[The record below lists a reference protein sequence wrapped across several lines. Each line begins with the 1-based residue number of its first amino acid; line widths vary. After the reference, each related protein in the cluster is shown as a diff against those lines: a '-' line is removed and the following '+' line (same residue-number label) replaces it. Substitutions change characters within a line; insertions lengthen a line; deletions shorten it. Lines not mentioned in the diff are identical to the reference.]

1 MKITHASERATVD
14 YQLESMLNEP
24 GGLEKIAL
32 EKLPPFIRE
41 MRDYE
46 SFGRSVLLVHNVT
59 SDQLQI
65 IDGEPYVYYPKDFDS
80 HAAFYSDDAQAPR
93 LQIEGSGVNV
103 GIITIM
109 ADDITI
115 NIKRLMVQKY
125 DYLERTRE
133 LSAQAVAKSED
144 ARIIN
149 LVEKLLLGTSS
160 DLANPTQVAQIATT
174 TDTSLQKAHLLSL
187 RKKIE
192 ANDIPCAAFVMN
204 QATILDMLAWSST
217 GGNGEID
224 QLTQREWLEQGVKYS
239 IWGTIKLVTSRIVP
253 ATVVYAFA
261 EPEYVGRMPILKD
274 LTIKLTE
281 TPNKLEQGLFL
292 YEFLGFYLASH
303 KAVAKLMLGYSS
315 GNKIA
320 YISDVDGQM
329 AKGVIPGTALGSREG
344 K

>member
-14 YQLESMLNEP
+14 YQIENMLNEP

-46 SFGRSVLLVHNVT
+46 AFGRSVLLVHNVT
-59 SDQLQI
+59 SEQLQM

-80 HAAFYSDDAQAPR
+80 HAAFYADDAQVPR
-93 LQIEGSGVNV
+93 LQIEGTGVNV
-103 GIITIM
+103 GIVTVL

-149 LVEKLLLGTSS
+149 LLESLLLGSGSATAPEH
-160 DLANPTQVAQIATT
+160 DAQIVASADTT
-174 TDTSLQKAHLLSL
+174 LAKSHLLAL

-192 ANDIPCAAFVMN
+192 THDIPVASFVMN
-204 QATILDMLAWSST
+204 QATILDMLAWQS
-217 GGNGEID
+217 GQEID

-239 IWGTIKLVTSRIVP
+239 IWGTIKLVTSRIIP
-253 ATVVYAFA
+253 TNLVYAFA
-261 EPEYVGRMPILKD
+261 EGEYVGRMPILKD

-281 TPNKLEQGLFL
+281 TANKLEQGLFM
-292 YEFLGFYLASH
+292 YEFIGFYLASH
-303 KAVAKLMLGYSS
+303 KAVAKLIMGFKT
-315 GNKIA
+315 NDAKITLIA
-320 YISDVDGQM
+320 DVDGQR
-329 AKGVIPGTALGSREG
+329 AKGVVPGDAVGSREG

>member
-1 MKITHASERATVD
+1 MKITHASERSTVD
-14 YQLESMLNEP
+14 YQLEAMLNEP

-59 SDQLQI
+59 SENLQL
-65 IDGEPYVYYPKDFDS
+65 IDNEPYVYYPKDFDS
-80 HAAFYSDDAQAPR
+80 HAAFYGEDAQAPR

-103 GIITIM
+103 GIVNVL

-133 LSAQAVAKSED
+133 MSAQAVAKSED

-149 LVEKLLLGTSS
+149 LVETLLKGSGSTTAPEHS
-160 DLANPTQVAQIATT
+160 AQIVTS
-174 TDTSLQKAHLLSL
+174 TDTVLEKTHLVSL

-192 ANDIPCAAFVMN
+192 QHDIPVASFVMN
-204 QATILDMLAWSST
+204 QSTINDMLLWES
-217 GGNGEID
+217 GKDID
-224 QLTQREWLEQGVKYS
+224 QLTQREWLEQGVKFS
-239 IWGTIKLVTSRIVP
+239 IWGTIRLVTSRIIPLVN
-253 ATVVYAFA
+253 VYAFA
-261 EPEYVGRMPILKD
+261 EPEFVGRMPILKD

-281 TPNKLEQGLFL
+281 TPNKLEQGLFM
-292 YEFLGFYLASH
+292 YEFIGFYIASH
-303 KAVAKLMLGYSS
+303 KAIAKLILSFSNGSAQ
-315 GNKIA
+315 IVL
-320 YISDVDGQM
+320 IDDVDGQQ
-329 AKGVIPGTALGSREG
+329 AKGVAAGDAIGQKL
-344 K
+344 